1 MSLAYYL
8 EDAIKNYL
16 EENYETQLWDN
27 VEDDEYDTVLNEV
40 TSHLVDGMDSEI
52 EEVVRLYCETDIISK
67 QMPGVISNAIRTTK
81 EQT

>member
-1 MSLAYYL
+1 MSLAFYI
-8 EDAIKNYL
+8 EDAIKDYL
-16 EENYETQLWDN
+16 KENYETQLWDN
-27 VEDDEYDTVLNEV
+27 VEDDEYDTVLNKV
-40 TSHLVDGMDSEI
+40 TSHLVDGMDSEM

>member
-16 EENYETQLWDN
+16 EENYETQLWNN

>member
-1 MSLAYYL
+1 MSLAYYI

-16 EENYETQLWDN
+16 EENYETQLWED
-27 VEDDEYDTVLNEV
+27 VEDDEYDAVLHEV
-40 TSHLVDGMDSEI
+40 TSHLVDGIDSDI

-81 EQT
+81 KQT

>member
-16 EENYETQLWDN
+16 EENYETQLWNN

-40 TSHLVDGMDSEI
+40 TSHLVDGMDSEM

>member
-1 MSLAYYL
+1 MSLAFYI
-8 EDAIKNYL
+8 EDAIKDYL
-16 EENYETQLWDN
+16 KENYETQLWDN

-40 TSHLVDGMDSEI
+40 TSHLVDGMDSEM

-67 QMPGVISNAIRTTK
+67 QMAGVISNAIRTTK

>member
-1 MSLAYYL
+1 MSLAFYI

-27 VEDDEYDTVLNEV
+27 VEDDEYDDVLKEV
-40 TSHLVDGMDSEI
+40 ACHLIEGMDSEI

-67 QMPGVISNAIRTTK
+67 QMPGVISNAIKTTK
-81 EQT
+81 KQT

>member
-1 MSLAYYL
+1 MSLAFYI

-27 VEDDEYDTVLNEV
+27 VEDDEYDTVLQEV
-40 TSHLVDGMDSEI
+40 TCHLIEGMDSEI

-67 QMPGVISNAIRTTK
+67 QMAGVISNAIRTVK
-81 EQT
+81 KQT

>member
-1 MSLAYYL
+1 MSLAFYI

-16 EENYETQLWDN
+16 EENYETQLW
-27 VEDDEYDTVLNEV
+27 
-40 TSHLVDGMDSEI
+40 

-81 EQT
+81 KQT

>member
-1 MSLAYYL
+1 MSLAFY
-8 EDAIKNYL
+8 I

-40 TSHLVDGMDSEI
+40 TCHLVDGIDSEM
-52 EEVVRLYCETDIISK
+52 EEVVRLYCETDIIKK